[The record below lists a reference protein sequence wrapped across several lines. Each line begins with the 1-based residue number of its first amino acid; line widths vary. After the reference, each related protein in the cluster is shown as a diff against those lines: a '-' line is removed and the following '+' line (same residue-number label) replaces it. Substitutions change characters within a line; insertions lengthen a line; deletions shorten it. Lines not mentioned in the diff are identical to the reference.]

1 MFQDLL
7 QTMEA
12 AGSGVA
18 AYDQFAKACLDR
30 AADDRDNAAFLLV
43 LGMIAQRFAAHYFER
58 PLSVKQAD
66 ALKTK
71 IRAHMERMQGLAAE
85 DAAAKL
91 AALNTMIVDELRV
104 GI

>member
-1 MFQDLL
+1 MFQDVL
-7 QTMEA
+7 QTLEA

-30 AADDRDNAAFLLV
+30 AADDHENAAFLFV

-58 PLSVKQAD
+58 PLSVKQTD

-71 IRAHMERMQGLAAE
+71 IRAHMERMQDLSAE
-85 DAAAKL
+85 DTAAKL
-91 AALNTMIVDELRV
+91 TVLNAMIVDELQTSD
-104 GI
+104 